1 MIITDKKILRQI
13 SKEWKNDSPTAV
25 EELDRMVDEM
35 AKAMKD
41 HDGVGISAI
50 QLGYPVR
57 VFLAGN
63 HAQRFLNPRITSR
76 SSITKA
82 DWEGCLSCP
91 GTTARVRRSHSI
103 VIEYTDEE
111 YKQIKRTFKGFD
123 ARVIQHE
130 FDHLNGF
137 LITDRGKSWT
147 AQQ

>member
-13 SKEWKNDSPTAV
+13 SKEWKDDSPTSK
-25 EELDRMVDEM
+25 EELDSITDKM

-63 HAQRFLNPRITSR
+63 PAQRFLNPRITSR

-91 GTTARVRRSHSI
+91 GTTARIRRPHSI

-111 YKQIKRTFKGFD
+111 YKQIKRTFKGFE